1 MLEMATVLLA
11 SGFLMVIAYEFTLL
25 MSARRVWGENHKS
38 FF

>member
-11 SGFLMVIAYEFTLL
+11 SAFLIVIAYEFTLI
-25 MSARRVWGENHKS
+25 MSSKRVWGENHKS